1 MESYYRRE
9 KYNVKR
15 EIRHDFIMAE
25 VNTRYIFRK
34 EKQSFPHPWEYYPE
48 LFAED
53 KDMYENMLE
62 QQEREENRQRRM
74 KYVEE
79 FNKRRRQGM

>member
-1 MESYYRRE
+1 
-9 KYNVKR
+9 
-15 EIRHDFIMAE
+15 MAE

-62 QQEREENRQRRM
+62 QQEREENRQRRI